1 MKKQLLFI
9 LSLITAGAFAQ
20 DVTIKSLSTKGIIGV
35 TEPDAVVKVD
45 GDLDG
50 IPEDEGMA
58 DSNGNFIVTFAI
70 QKSSGAKL
78 WVWSEIQKTKRL
90 SKDTKLERGDVVSV
104 TIGTDFTATF
114 QAEDLSN
121 KTKFYKATILTT
133 NFNIPVAR
141 FDFLTKSAQ
150 DDSKGNI
157 TLFNSVGAGLGLN
170 FGEKKVIYDD
180 QGNVTE
186 QDFSNVVG
194 LHLGVLFSAGT
205 GEDTNNVFAP
215 VLNLTILDFQIG
227 VGWELGDVATNMSG
241 TFMTVSYAIPLYKL
255 SRTGFFTLSEK
266 ERKSSG
272 KRNEDPGARSK
283 FADN

>member
-35 TEPDAVVKVD
+35 TKPDAVVKVD

-58 DSNGNFIVTFAI
+58 DSNGNFIVTFST

-266 ERKSSG
+266 ERKNSG

>member
-58 DSNGNFIVTFAI
+58 DSNGNFIVTFST

-266 ERKSSG
+266 ERKNSG